1 MSFLHRILLTIAI
14 GASLCAC
21 GGDGKQ
27 TDNPTKDTP
36 GKETPGKEE
45 KPVEYSITAD
55 AGWDIYKAGTY
66 RYGPSII
73 INDDGSIDAWFA
85 ASGRTR
91 FHGKRAF
98 P

>member
-1 MSFLHRILLTIAI
+1 MSFPHRILLTIAI

-66 RYGPSII
+66 RYGPSIRMRVD
-73 INDDGSIDAWFA
+73 NC
-85 ASGRTR
+85 TR
-91 FHGKRAF
+91 KWKRPRF
-98 P
+98 R